1 LGEVVG
7 GSGGQ
12 NIRGLTMKNCKKLL
26 VFSFVVAI
34 VVSFAPV
41 LWAEEAEEPQPAQ
54 PAQEEQMAE
63 KVNINTA
70 TAEELA
76 QLKNVGSAYA
86 ARIVEYRQEHGL
98 FEKPEDIMKVKGIG
112 EKTFEL
118 NKDRITVE

>member
-1 LGEVVG
+1 
-7 GSGGQ
+7 
-12 NIRGLTMKNCKKLL
+12 MKNCKKLL

-41 LWAEEAEEPQPAQ
+41 LWAQEAQEPQS
-54 PAQEEQMAE
+54 AQEEQVAE

-70 TAEELA
+70 TVEELA

-118 NKDRITVE
+118 NKARITVE

>member
-1 LGEVVG
+1 
-7 GSGGQ
+7 
-12 NIRGLTMKNCKKLL
+12 MKSCKKLL

-34 VVSFAPV
+34 VVSFAPL
-41 LWAEEAEEPQPAQ
+41 LWAQEAQEPQPAQ
-54 PAQEEQMAE
+54 PAQEELVAE

-70 TAEELA
+70 TVEELA
-76 QLKNVGSAYA
+76 QLKNVGSEYA

-98 FEKPEDIMKVKGIG
+98 FEKPEDIMNVKGIG